1 MFVHV
6 RRLCVRCSARVWLCC
21 NACIVRHVLVAGC
34 ACIDRHVYGCAGT
47 RALLGTCL
55 LLVGRAL
62 LHVFGGVMIGTLFVI
77 LLIGTLFV
85 ILCNAC
91 LLYTPVG
98 RFVFILFEFHPLRGE

>member
-34 ACIDRHVYGCAGT
+34 ACIVRHVYGCAGT
-47 RALLGTCL
+47 RALLGTCS
-55 LLVGRAL
+55 LLVVRAL
-62 LHVFGGVMIGTLFVI
+62 LHVCGGVM
-77 LLIGTLFV
+77 IGTLFV